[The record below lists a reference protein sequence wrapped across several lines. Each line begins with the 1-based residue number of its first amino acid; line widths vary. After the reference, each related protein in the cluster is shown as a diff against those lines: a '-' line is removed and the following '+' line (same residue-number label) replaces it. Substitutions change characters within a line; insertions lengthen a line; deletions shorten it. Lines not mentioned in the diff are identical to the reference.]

1 MCNKKS
7 VILYSPLILIIL
19 FFLTPIAINPVTA
32 QEFPLRT
39 YTTEEQ
45 MVSLSQQT
53 SYQDAINILSK
64 VAIKDEGRAIVDMTK
79 ADGPIGVEIRSTYWK
94 DAMKKIIDRR
104 GFVYQK
110 NPNYYQIVAAEGAQ
124 KEEEKKEEVQFNR
137 HTREVKIN
145 AIFFQADRTKS
156 RKAGINWS
164 ILQSEP
170 GLTIRNLKAGF
181 TFAGSEEQLEQGG
194 QIGSIIHNTTSDDG
208 QVDVEA
214 LLNAFENLNIGK
226 IISKPSIKVVDGQKG
241 NIQVGKR
248 FAVTQKDYAGNT
260 VSRFVNAGTILEVTP
275 QIITD
280 EGRTFIHL
288 RIKAEK
294 SSAQTG
300 LDRPEISTQ
309 NAETDVLLLD
319 GEQTVIGGLF
329 TQEKQNTRNGIP
341 FLKDLP
347 WWVLGLRYLF
357 GSDEVTTNRK
367 ELIIFIQV
375 EMVKSLQQRIEEKK
389 QNLLA
394 MQRDNVINEFDND
407 VDALVDEDT
416 DSQQQK
422 KKASIIQR
430 RKKTEQKAV
439 EKPVPEENQK
449 VEKEKPV
456 TEIKPDKEPETE
468 AIPEQKPEE
477 EIQQKPPA
485 QVEEQES
492 EIKEQKTEQKNQKQA
507 APSREENETI
517 DEEPI
522 TEEKPAEKTEAK
534 VEKEA
539 DEEETDLEE
548 LDVIEETKK
557 DKPEKIEKEA
567 PQEKVEETQVEKKSE
582 QTVEQKEP
590 RFTIQIMET
599 ANYEKA
605 LIEASKLTVKG
616 FTNHI
621 DLRIKD
627 GKSYY
632 SIKSG
637 KFHSYEDAARYIEKI
652 KAQTS
657 GMNPE
662 IFKLR

>member
-7 VILYSPLILIIL
+7 VILYSPLFLIIL

-32 QEFPLRT
+32 QEFPIRT

-45 MVSLSQQT
+45 MVSLAQQT

-64 VAIKDEGRAIVDMTK
+64 VAIRDEGRAIVDMTK

-110 NPNYYQIVAAEGAQ
+110 NPNYYQIVAAEGAK
-124 KEEEKKEEVQFNR
+124 KEEEGEKKEVQFDR

-170 GLTIRNLKAGF
+170 GLTIRNLQAGF

-194 QIGSIIHNTTSDDG
+194 QIGSIIHNTTNQDG

-226 IISKPSIKVVDGQKG
+226 IISKPTIKVVDGQKG

-288 RIKAEK
+288 KIKAEK

-329 TQEKQNTRNGIP
+329 TQEKQNIRNGIP

-389 QNLLA
+389 QDLLS
-394 MQRDNVINEFDND
+394 QKRDKEINEFDND
-407 VDALVDEDT
+407 VDDLIDEDT
-416 DSQQQK
+416 EDQQQK
-422 KKASIIQR
+422 KKTPTLKRQR
-430 RKKTEQKAV
+430 RTESKTV
-439 EKPVPEENQK
+439 EKQKQEAQK
-449 VEKEKPV
+449 VEREKP
-456 TEIKPDKEPETE
+456 IL
-468 AIPEQKPEE
+468 
-477 EIQQKPPA
+477 
-485 QVEEQES
+485 
-492 EIKEQKTEQKNQKQA
+492 
-507 APSREENETI
+507 
-517 DEEPI
+517 
-522 TEEKPAEKTEAK
+522 EEKPDEKPQTEAK
-534 VEKEA
+534 QKTA
-539 DEEETDLEE
+539 
-548 LDVIEETKK
+548 
-557 DKPEKIEKEA
+557 
-567 PQEKVEETQVEKKSE
+567 QEIKSEKKSE
-582 QTVEQKEP
+582 
-590 RFTIQIMET
+590 
-599 ANYEKA
+599 
-605 LIEASKLTVKG
+605 
-616 FTNHI
+616 
-621 DLRIKD
+621 
-627 GKSYY
+627 
-632 SIKSG
+632 
-637 KFHSYEDAARYIEKI
+637 
-652 KAQTS
+652 
-657 GMNPE
+657 PE
-662 IFKLR
+662 KLRKRNLNRKLKNKQLHHLKKNL